1 MKIDLF
7 LYFILLVEKSHQQ
20 SLLSLKDYTTVHEL
34 FQRGFN
40 IFVRQLLEEEKMG
53 LKYKRTQY

>member
-1 MKIDLF
+1 MKIELF

-20 SLLSLKDYTTVHEL
+20 SLLRSKDYTVHEL
-34 FQRGFN
+34 IQRGFS